1 MSHEP
6 SADPGI
12 NDEPDRSP
20 DALRPVDR
28 LLDAIAYSS
37 VVPSAIAG
45 SLVLAAASA
54 LAGGRREYDLEQ
66 ALGALLAV
74 CGAIVV
80 YGLDR
85 LRDTDRDRRTSP
97 RRTAFVERNARA
109 LATLVG
115 VATIG
120 VGITLALLPLRVAA
134 LALTVGLVGLLHRR
148 LKIWAAIKTLY
159 VSAAW
164 VAIGVGIPWLIRGG
178 EGVAWLVS
186 IYFASL
192 TANLIASNLRDDEAQ
207 LLQGRP
213 GSVLAVARLCA
224 AMGLVLALAAPAAQQ
239 PLLWIP
245 LCELAALVGYRAS
258 ERYGHLAVDGALLV
272 GAGLSLIHFS
282 LGTAVGPVAP

>member
-6 SADPGI
+6 PADPGS
-12 NDEPDRSP
+12 NDERDRSP
-20 DALRPVDR
+20 HSLRPIGR
-28 LLDAIAYSS
+28 LMDTIAYSS
-37 VVPSAIAG
+37 LLPAAIAG
-45 SLVLAAASA
+45 SLVLTASSA
-54 LAGGRREYDLEQ
+54 LAGGRLEYDVEQ
-66 ALGALLAV
+66 ALGALLAA

-80 YGLDR
+80 YGIDR

-97 RRTAFVERNARA
+97 RRTAFVERYARVLAA
-109 LATLVG
+109 LVGGAAIGVAVTLV
-115 VATIG
+115 
-120 VGITLALLPLRVAA
+120 LLPVRITG
-134 LALTVGLVGLLHRR
+134 LALTIGLVGLLHRR
-148 LKIWAAIKTLY
+148 LKVWAAIKTLY

-178 EGVAWLVS
+178 EGVAWLVC
-186 IYFASL
+186 IFFASL

-207 LLQGRP
+207 LLRGRP

-224 AMGLVLALAAPAAQQ
+224 ATGLALALAAPAAQW

-272 GAGLSLIHFS
+272 GALLALAHFAGWGAAS
-282 LGTAVGPVAP
+282 